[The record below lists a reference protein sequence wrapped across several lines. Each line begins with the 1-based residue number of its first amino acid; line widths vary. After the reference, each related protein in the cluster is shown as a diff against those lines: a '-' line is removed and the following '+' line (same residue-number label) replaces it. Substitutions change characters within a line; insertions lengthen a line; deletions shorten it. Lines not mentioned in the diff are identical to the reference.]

1 MSRSWDELQRLKDE
15 ALNNDQMV
23 HATFWQNEQLMLKL
37 NAISW
42 YLKKLEER
50 NV

>member
-1 MSRSWDELQRLKDE
+1 MSRSWDELQRLKE
-15 ALNNDQMV
+15 ESLNNDQMT
-23 HATFWQNEQLMLKL
+23 HAQFWQNEQLMIKL